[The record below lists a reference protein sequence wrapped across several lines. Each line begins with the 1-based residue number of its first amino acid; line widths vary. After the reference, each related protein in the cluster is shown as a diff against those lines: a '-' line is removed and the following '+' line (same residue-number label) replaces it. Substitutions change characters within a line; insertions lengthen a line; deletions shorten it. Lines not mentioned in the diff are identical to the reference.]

1 MEMRLVAPVT
11 RGYVFLSALC
21 EPSVSIRKK
30 YPLELRPVTKYLIE
44 SFLKCSFLVYI
55 FLMRLLML

>member
-30 YPLELRPVTKYLIE
+30 YGTSAGSKIPDRILLEMLFPGLH
-44 SFLKCSFLVYI
+44 